1 MIRPATCPASF
12 SLELEKIR
20 RNKHTLNIKV
30 RERKEF
36 SRVCELLVVAIA
48 LNIYEV

>member
-12 SLELEKIR
+12 SLKLEKVK

-30 RERKEF
+30 RERKDF
-36 SRVCELLVVAIA
+36 PYIYKLLVTAIA
-48 LNIYEV
+48 LSIYEI